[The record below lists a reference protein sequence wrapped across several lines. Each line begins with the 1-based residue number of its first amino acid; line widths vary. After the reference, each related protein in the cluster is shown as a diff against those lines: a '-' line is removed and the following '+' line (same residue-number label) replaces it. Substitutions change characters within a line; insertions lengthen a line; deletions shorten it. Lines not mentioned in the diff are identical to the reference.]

1 MEANVLLTLLPFL
14 TGVFSLRPKTI
25 YTRAGEMVVLR
36 CPQKTYPNTNILWT
50 NQTRQGMNLTSILST
65 QSADLSQMDVLLHG
79 HNLVI
84 LRASLSHQGNYSC
97 SVRNASR
104 RFWFSLIVYEPQSR
118 EYEER
123 NRYSTT
129 CYTQESCTLYCPAA
143 NIPAHDTPDITGR
156 GITWHKE
163 GETVSTPN
171 DFPSAVERD
180 GGIYKCIR
188 SFLYDGQ
195 IYNMSFSVMLEVQ
208 KSKYGKSEII
218 SPQQNDVFHIDLG
231 STLVIDCKAVA
242 YSDYDVVFWLSEGSF
257 VDTDE
262 SLPVFYNYSSTKYI
276 DEVNMTAS
284 LVFKHVSEE
293 DLLKKY
299 TCKLESDHQQSSF
312 ITVSLAERRTP
323 AHLVSVF
330 PVLCSL
336 AVIAVV
342 LFILLL
348 LACHV
353 KRSKYSS
360 ICPVTANEI
369 YAYAGDLVMLHCRES
384 KHNGTVMLWKMETD
398 QKMHLYSN
406 MSASEQQKLGLVF
419 YRRSLV
425 ILRASTNHQG
435 NYSCGPLRNSSRRIW
450 FRLTICPKQSTEC
463 TIPRYSRVCYAKTAC
478 DLSCPEGSIP
488 NAGIPA
494 LGMTSMEHV
503 WHKENGEASV
513 NYFPS
518 VGLEKSG
525 VYICMRSFSYSGE
538 IYNTSSS
545 VELDVQTGEPQPKL
559 GIYLPKNGQI
569 FEVELGTRKVIA
581 CKALVDSCQN
591 IPFWTSDGEFVDDS
605 DVSPGN
611 LSKTFTC
618 AFSSDKFISI
628 VNITLVETAQPSHVM
643 LTVCSVCVVVSMVVI
658 VVVYVKF
665 KIDVTLFLRDK
676 VGFKDC
682 RSSTSEWVFEGR
694 HEKSY
699 DAFLMCYK
707 SVTDGGLNEEDRKCL
722 ASICPMTTKE
732 IYVRAGDLV
741 MLQCGECKYDGTVV
755 LWKLETGQKTQLYS
769 NMSASEQQRLGLVLY
784 QDSLVILSASLNH
797 QGNYWCGPLRNTR
810 CQMEFRLTVYSESSR
825 EAEFGNRYSQT
836 CYKNQTCELNCPE
849 ENLPSST
856 AWKLLEITWHKENGQ
871 ISEDYFP
878 NVDVEKSGVYFCTRS
893 FLYSGQTYN
902 TSFTVVLDVQTGK
915 PQTNLG
921 IYSPMNGEVFEVEL
935 GKTAAITCTA
945 LIDSSD
951 GSLFW
956 LRNDEFVEKND
967 TLRYFYND
975 TFSKNTSL
983 DDVIWLSATLVFRE
997 VLAED
1002 LSTEFSCKLE
1012 SAELTRFVSVT
1023 LDKTA
1028 GPSYVTLT
1036 ACVACVV
1043 VVMAVIVATYVKF
1056 KIDVTLLLRGIL
1068 GSSCQSNKSD
1078 EKSYDAF
1085 LMCYKSVT
1093 DGGLSEED
1101 RKCLASTLEDEFG
1114 YSICLYDRDVL
1125 PGQAVADAVLDCIEQ
1140 SRAVVLVPSF
1150 PDPEPGSAVLSAIH
1164 TSLVERKTRLIFINT
1179 EQAEAST
1186 SGSFPEALQ
1195 LLSKAGNSVTW
1206 KGQPPSTSFWKQL

>member
-1 MEANVLLTLLPFL
+1 MLLLLLLVLLT
-14 TGVFSLRPKTI
+14 G
-25 YTRAGEMVVLR
+25 
-36 CPQKTYPNTNILWT
+36 
-50 NQTRQGMNLTSILST
+50 
-65 QSADLSQMDVLLHG
+65 
-79 HNLVI
+79 
-84 LRASLSHQGNYSC
+84 
-97 SVRNASR
+97 
-104 RFWFSLIVYEPQSR
+104 
-118 EYEER
+118 
-123 NRYSTT
+123 
-129 CYTQESCTLYCPAA
+129 
-143 NIPAHDTPDITGR
+143 
-156 GITWHKE
+156 
-163 GETVSTPN
+163 
-171 DFPSAVERD
+171 
-180 GGIYKCIR
+180 
-188 SFLYDGQ
+188 
-195 IYNMSFSVMLEVQ
+195 
-208 KSKYGKSEII
+208 
-218 SPQQNDVFHIDLG
+218 
-231 STLVIDCKAVA
+231 
-242 YSDYDVVFWLSEGSF
+242 
-257 VDTDE
+257 
-262 SLPVFYNYSSTKYI
+262 
-276 DEVNMTAS
+276 
-284 LVFKHVSEE
+284 
-293 DLLKKY
+293 
-299 TCKLESDHQQSSF
+299 
-312 ITVSLAERRTP
+312 
-323 AHLVSVF
+323 
-330 PVLCSL
+330 
-336 AVIAVV
+336 
-342 LFILLL
+342 
-348 LACHV
+348 
-353 KRSKYSS
+353 

-435 NYSCGPLRNSSRRIW
+435 NYSCGPFRNSSRRIW

-605 DVSPGN
+605 DVLTDPCENDGMPKWMNTSLIFREVSPGN

-682 RSSTSEWVFEGR
+682 RSSTSD
-694 HEKSY
+694 EKSY

-707 SVTDGGLNEEDRKCL
+707 SVTDGGLN
-722 ASICPMTTKE
+722 
-732 IYVRAGDLV
+732 
-741 MLQCGECKYDGTVV
+741 
-755 LWKLETGQKTQLYS
+755 
-769 NMSASEQQRLGLVLY
+769 
-784 QDSLVILSASLNH
+784 
-797 QGNYWCGPLRNTR
+797 
-810 CQMEFRLTVYSESSR
+810 
-825 EAEFGNRYSQT
+825 
-836 CYKNQTCELNCPE
+836 
-849 ENLPSST
+849 
-856 AWKLLEITWHKENGQ
+856 
-871 ISEDYFP
+871 
-878 NVDVEKSGVYFCTRS
+878 
-893 FLYSGQTYN
+893 
-902 TSFTVVLDVQTGK
+902 
-915 PQTNLG
+915 
-921 IYSPMNGEVFEVEL
+921 
-935 GKTAAITCTA
+935 
-945 LIDSSD
+945 
-951 GSLFW
+951 
-956 LRNDEFVEKND
+956 
-967 TLRYFYND
+967 
-975 TFSKNTSL
+975 
-983 DDVIWLSATLVFRE
+983 
-997 VLAED
+997 
-1002 LSTEFSCKLE
+1002 
-1012 SAELTRFVSVT
+1012 
-1023 LDKTA
+1023 
-1028 GPSYVTLT
+1028 
-1036 ACVACVV
+1036 
-1043 VVMAVIVATYVKF
+1043 
-1056 KIDVTLLLRGIL
+1056 
-1068 GSSCQSNKSD
+1068 
-1078 EKSYDAF
+1078 
-1085 LMCYKSVT
+1085 
-1093 DGGLSEED
+1093 EED

-1206 KGQPPSTSFWKQL
+1206 KGRPPSTSFWKQLRYHLPAPQQTPKMQLLSHGC

>member
-284 LVFKHVSEE
+284 LVFKDVSEE

-312 ITVSLAERRTP
+312 ITVSLAERP
-323 AHLVSVF
+323 
-330 PVLCSL
+330 
-336 AVIAVV
+336 
-342 LFILLL
+342 
-348 LACHV
+348 
-353 KRSKYSS
+353 
-360 ICPVTANEI
+360 
-369 YAYAGDLVMLHCRES
+369 
-384 KHNGTVMLWKMETD
+384 
-398 QKMHLYSN
+398 
-406 MSASEQQKLGLVF
+406 
-419 YRRSLV
+419 
-425 ILRASTNHQG
+425 
-435 NYSCGPLRNSSRRIW
+435 
-450 FRLTICPKQSTEC
+450 
-463 TIPRYSRVCYAKTAC
+463 
-478 DLSCPEGSIP
+478 
-488 NAGIPA
+488 
-494 LGMTSMEHV
+494 
-503 WHKENGEASV
+503 
-513 NYFPS
+513 
-518 VGLEKSG
+518 
-525 VYICMRSFSYSGE
+525 
-538 IYNTSSS
+538 
-545 VELDVQTGEPQPKL
+545 
-559 GIYLPKNGQI
+559 
-569 FEVELGTRKVIA
+569 
-581 CKALVDSCQN
+581 
-591 IPFWTSDGEFVDDS
+591 
-605 DVSPGN
+605 
-611 LSKTFTC
+611 
-618 AFSSDKFISI
+618 
-628 VNITLVETAQPSHVM
+628 QPSHVM

-682 RSSTSEWVFEGR
+682 RSSTSD
-694 HEKSY
+694 EKSY

-707 SVTDGGLNEEDRKCL
+707 SVTDGGLN
-722 ASICPMTTKE
+722 
-732 IYVRAGDLV
+732 
-741 MLQCGECKYDGTVV
+741 
-755 LWKLETGQKTQLYS
+755 
-769 NMSASEQQRLGLVLY
+769 
-784 QDSLVILSASLNH
+784 
-797 QGNYWCGPLRNTR
+797 
-810 CQMEFRLTVYSESSR
+810 
-825 EAEFGNRYSQT
+825 
-836 CYKNQTCELNCPE
+836 
-849 ENLPSST
+849 
-856 AWKLLEITWHKENGQ
+856 
-871 ISEDYFP
+871 
-878 NVDVEKSGVYFCTRS
+878 
-893 FLYSGQTYN
+893 
-902 TSFTVVLDVQTGK
+902 
-915 PQTNLG
+915 
-921 IYSPMNGEVFEVEL
+921 
-935 GKTAAITCTA
+935 
-945 LIDSSD
+945 
-951 GSLFW
+951 
-956 LRNDEFVEKND
+956 
-967 TLRYFYND
+967 
-975 TFSKNTSL
+975 
-983 DDVIWLSATLVFRE
+983 
-997 VLAED
+997 
-1002 LSTEFSCKLE
+1002 
-1012 SAELTRFVSVT
+1012 
-1023 LDKTA
+1023 
-1028 GPSYVTLT
+1028 
-1036 ACVACVV
+1036 
-1043 VVMAVIVATYVKF
+1043 
-1056 KIDVTLLLRGIL
+1056 
-1068 GSSCQSNKSD
+1068 
-1078 EKSYDAF
+1078 
-1085 LMCYKSVT
+1085 
-1093 DGGLSEED
+1093 EED

-1206 KGQPPSTSFWKQL
+1206 KGRPPSTSFWKQLRYHLPAPQQTPKMQLLSHGC